1 MDQSSRD
8 AQTTG
13 LKPIKADAEGRRTR
27 LRDFQTQLM
36 TRMQAAKSGEQ
47 VRASQL
53 GVMIGQA
60 RFLIDLREAGE
71 IVSAG
76 AMTKVPLTKDWYLGL
91 ANIRGNLTSVVDFG
105 RFSGNEATSREANCR
120 IVAFATGLSF
130 NSGLL
135 VSQVLGLRNS
145 SEMEL
150 LAEESNADGTA
161 LRPWILNR
169 FRDRDG
175 NQWAELSLSL
185 LVQDQEFLHVG
196 L

>member
-1 MDQSSRD
+1 MDQPTRE
-8 AQTTG
+8 TETPG
-13 LKPIKADAEGRRTR
+13 LRLVKTDSEGRRTR

-36 TRMQAAKSGEQ
+36 TRMQAAKTGEQ
-47 VRASQL
+47 ARANQL
-53 GVMIGQA
+53 GVLIGQT

-76 AMTKVPLTKDWYLGL
+76 HMTEVPLTKEWYLGL

-105 RFSGNEATSREANCR
+105 HFVGLPLTSREGECR
-120 IVAFATGLSF
+120 IVAFAAGLAF

-145 SEMEL
+145 HEMEL
-150 LAEESNADGTA
+150 EPVSADDIH
-161 LRPWILNR
+161 LHKPWIINR

-175 NQWAELSLSL
+175 QPWYELSLSL

>member
-13 LKPIKADAEGRRTR
+13 LKPVRADAEGRRTR

-105 RFSGNEATSREANCR
+105 RFSGSEATNREANCR
-120 IVAFATGLSF
+120 IVAFAAGLSF

-150 LAEESNADGTA
+150 LADESSVEGSE

-175 NQWAELSLSL
+175 NQWSELSLSL